1 MVKPMR
7 KKVSK
12 DIDEILEDVDVEDLP
27 KSKQK
32 SIKSF
37 KENID
42 EHFDKME
49 DYIADPKSM
58 DNKGHLKNAPNHG
71 VQKRTYKSR
80 VEGIAEE
87 IETYKEN
94 IQKEVQ
100 GD

>member
-1 MVKPMR
+1 
-7 KKVSK
+7 
-12 DIDEILEDVDVEDLP
+12 
-27 KSKQK
+27 
-32 SIKSF
+32 
-37 KENID
+37 
-42 EHFDKME
+42 ME